1 MFVESKLI
9 ITFLG
14 FCSLGLGLGLFS
26 QRVTHRQE
34 RRKTRFYESVSASNQ
49 AVTSSKDKNELIA
62 RICTAGRD
70 KTGYLRVSV
79 IDRFGNVIFD
89 TDGSKAITDSTIGL
103 SLLNMFDS
111 AQRHEPIILKQSSLE
126 ALFKK
131 KNYPL
136 ALYPIFINQHVSMM
150 MCVIARSNSY
160 LDVEHIAV
168 LDELIGDIEFGI
180 KAIDEKSNNND
191 RTLSSDYQKYDALT
205 GMLNKKHFMHK
216 AELFLNTHANDDKLI
231 AFCYISAN
239 ELNSASDNV
248 WVHNSDEI
256 IKSLAHKI
264 RGSMPYEA
272 IAHRVGYSD
281 FLIVMQVENRI
292 PLRPLVNRMLE
303 AITIHSQIDNIDV
316 EIRPTIGISLYPDN
330 GKTVGDLAVAAQR
343 ALFSV
348 GHQAKRIIFSETNV
362 ESTFRNEKN
371 QFESALK
378 KTIGRGELELHYQP
392 QVNLSTGATISYE
405 ALIRWND
412 PVSGLIYPDRFIGLA
427 EHNGFIIEM
436 GHWVIQEA
444 CRRIS
449 MLKKSGLSTVKI
461 AVNLSPVQFHDD
473 KLLDI
478 VKAAIVDNNIAS
490 GELEFEITESAVMDN
505 EVRAIKMLHDFK
517 SIGILLSI
525 DDFGVGHS
533 SLAYLKRLP
542 VDQVKI
548 DRSFISELPHDNH
561 NATIVKAILDI
572 AACLNITV
580 VAEGIETKE
589 QEQFMLQLGCM
600 QGQGMLYGMATRL
613 KDIEV

>member
-1 MFVESKLI
+1 
-9 ITFLG
+9 
-14 FCSLGLGLGLFS
+14 LGLGLGLFS

-49 AVTSSKDKNELIA
+49 AVTSSKDKSELIA

-216 AELFLNTHANDDKLI
+216 AELFLNTHANDDKII

-303 AITIHSQIDNIDV
+303 AITIHSQIDNVDV